1 MVSKFKVLVA
11 EDDRDKRQL
20 LTIALEREGYEVCA
34 VDDGLEALRA
44 VETFQPDLIITDVI
58 MPQLDGYELA
68 RRLRE
73 NPQTRFIPI
82 IIQTAARWDAND
94 MRRGAEVGAL
104 GYVTDPT
111 DLSLLLAHARTLLE
125 FKEYLDSCEE
135 AAFTDHLT
143 GLANRR
149 RFERQLAREVAR
161 TRRYGHPFCLLMID
175 IDHFKE
181 INDTFGHVTGDA
193 VIRQVARILQSS
205 TRGIDV
211 AARIG
216 GDEFAVILP
225 ETRFEAGLDVAERL
239 RQAIKS
245 TKMSSEVETVTA
257 SFGIAEFPASAEDE
271 VELFRRA
278 DAALYEAKRNGRDCV
293 KAAPKRGEQNWAD
306 RSSVLC

>member
-1 MVSKFKVLVA
+1 MVGKFKVLVA

-34 VDDGLEALRA
+34 VDDGLEALDA

-82 IIQTAARWDAND
+82 IIQTAARWDAD
-94 MRRGAEVGAL
+94 DVRRSAEVGAL

-175 IDHFKE
+175 IDRFKE
-181 INDTFGHVTGDA
+181 INDTFGHTAGDE
-193 VIRQVARILQSS
+193 VIRRVAKILQSS

-216 GDEFAVILP
+216 GDEFAIILP
-225 ETRFEAGLDVAERL
+225 ETRFEAGLEVAERL

-245 TKMSSEVETVTA
+245 ARMPDDVETVTA
-257 SFGIAEFPASAEDE
+257 SFGVAEFPASAADE
-271 VELFRRA
+271 IGLFKCA
-278 DAALYEAKRNGRDCV
+278 DAALYEAKRYGRDCV
-293 KAAPKRGEQNWAD
+293 RAAPVQGEEN
-306 RSSVLC
+306 RTNSPSVLC